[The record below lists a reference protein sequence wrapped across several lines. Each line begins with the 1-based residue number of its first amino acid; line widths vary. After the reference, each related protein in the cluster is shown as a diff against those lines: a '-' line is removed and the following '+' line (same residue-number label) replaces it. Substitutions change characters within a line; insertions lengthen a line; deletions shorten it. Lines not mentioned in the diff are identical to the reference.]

1 MNDKPLAERLA
12 ELRQWLARERP
23 QIAQAYDRMVE
34 HLARSGAGAG
44 ALRAGDAMPA
54 FGLTAADGRFIT
66 SAELLSTGPLVL
78 SFYRGAWCS
87 YCQTELTALRDAHDA
102 IVAQGGRVAVVSGEI
117 GGRGVAVARQHGLPF
132 DVLSDV
138 DLGLAL
144 AFGLVISVPAEVREI
159 YEHLGYDLAQ
169 INGNPSWFLPIPA
182 TYVVS
187 RDGGIAAA
195 FVEPDF
201 RYRMDPAEILATL
214 ARLKAATA

>member
-1 MNDKPLAERLA
+1 MNDSSLAERLA
-12 ELRQWLARERP
+12 ELRFWLARERP
-23 QIAQAYDRMVE
+23 QIAKAYDRMVE

-54 FGLTAADGRFIT
+54 FGLTASDGRFVT
-66 SAELLSTGPLVL
+66 SAELLAAGPLVL

-102 IVAQGGRVAVVSGEI
+102 ILALGGRVAVVSGEI
-117 GGRGVAVARQHGLPF
+117 GGRGMAAAREHGLPF

-144 AFGLVISVPAEVREI
+144 AFGLVVMVPAEVREI
-159 YEHLGYDLAQ
+159 YENLGYDLAR

-182 TYVVS
+182 TYVVA

-201 RYRMDPAEILATL
+201 RYRMDPAEILDTL
-214 ARLKAATA
+214 ARLKAAPA